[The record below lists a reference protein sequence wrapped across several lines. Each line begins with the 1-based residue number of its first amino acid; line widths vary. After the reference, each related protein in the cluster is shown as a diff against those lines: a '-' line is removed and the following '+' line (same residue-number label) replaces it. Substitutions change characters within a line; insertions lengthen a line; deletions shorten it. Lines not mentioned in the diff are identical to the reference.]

1 MKQPVSRHLLDIAID
16 RLADKYGDPIRIRR
30 MMANTIICQ
39 MLPEGVCVKGGSA
52 LKFRF
57 GDAATRF
64 TRDLD
69 IARSVDLVICVKEID
84 SALRKGW
91 NGFTGVLV
99 PGRKANPADVPPQYV
114 MEPFAAKLA
123 YYHKPW
129 LTVELE
135 IGHNEI
141 GDADAFDE
149 GMPDQVR
156 DIFAELGLPTPRPV
170 RLMSVSHQV
179 AQKLHAL
186 TAPRSKRAHDLLDLQ
201 LIAANSQMDLPEI
214 LKVCRRLFGY
224 RKMQTWPPT
233 LQSGTDWAERYDAQK
248 TGLPVLPSVDE
259 AVAWANDLIQ
269 RIDDA
274 EA

>member
-1 MKQPVSRHLLDIAID
+1 MKQPASRHLLDIAID
-16 RLADKYGDPIRIRR
+16 RLSGKYGDPLRIRR

-39 MLPEGVCVKGGSA
+39 MLPEGLCVKGGSA
-52 LKFRF
+52 LKFRY

-69 IARSVDLVICVKEID
+69 IARSVDLALCVKEIG

-99 PGRKANPADVPPQYV
+99 PGRKANPPGVPPQYV

-123 YYHKPW
+123 YNNKPW

-141 GDADAFDE
+141 GDADVFDE

-156 DIFAELGLPTPRPV
+156 DIFTELGFPCPHPA
-170 RLMSVSHQV
+170 RLMSVSHQI

-186 TAPRSKRAHDLLDLQ
+186 TAPGSKRAHDLLDLQ
-201 LIAANSQMDLPEI
+201 LIAANSEVDWPEVRN
-214 LKVCRRLFGY
+214 VCRRLFAY
-224 RKMQTWPPT
+224 RRMQAWPPNMEA
-233 LQSGTDWAERYDAQK
+233 GADWAERYDAQK
-248 TGLPVLPSVDE
+248 AGLPVLPTVDE
-259 AVAWANDLIQ
+259 AVAWANGLIQ
-269 RIDDA
+269 RIDNA